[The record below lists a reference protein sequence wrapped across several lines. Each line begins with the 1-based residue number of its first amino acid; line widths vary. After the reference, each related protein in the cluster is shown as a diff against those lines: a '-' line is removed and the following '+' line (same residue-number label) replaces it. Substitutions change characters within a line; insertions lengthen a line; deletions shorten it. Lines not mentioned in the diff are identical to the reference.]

1 MEAAGYE
8 CMGCRNFNAGT
19 SKMLIESVLKKSWSA
34 FSDGLDIVLTGL
46 RSRKKFNS
54 WNGSLLNS
62 AEEEKTLNY
71 LFNLHHF

>member
-1 MEAAGYE
+1 
-8 CMGCRNFNAGT
+8 MGCRNFNAGT